1 MEVKSTY
8 KYARISPKKARD
20 VARAIQGMP
29 VSDALDALAY
39 TPRKAAQLIGKT
51 LKSAV
56 ANAENNHQLDV
67 DRLYVAEATVG
78 KDFVMKRMRARARG
92 RMARILKPFSNIT
105 IILREQ
111 DEEAETA

>member
-39 TPRKAAQLIGKT
+39 TPRKAAQF
-51 LKSAV
+51 
-56 ANAENNHQLDV
+56 
-67 DRLYVAEATVG
+67 DRQDAQE
-78 KDFVMKRMRARARG
+78 RRCQC
-92 RMARILKPFSNIT
+92 
-105 IILREQ
+105 REQ
-111 DEEAETA
+111 P